1 MLIWKLSSG
10 TPAGSYKVGHFWQLT
25 DVHLDLDYERHGCSG
40 DFGDCDCDS
49 PRQLLVSALQ
59 ATRKIAVAEPDFVV
73 FSGDSTAHAIESETD
88 FERAMKVVA
97 TSLKETFP
105 SHRNIPVIP
114 SLGNHDVFPESSM
127 SVNEVDEN
135 RRRWCTR
142 LGSDPEL
149 WADWVTG
156 PKDADAS
163 RFSDGNTLPPK
174 ALNTTIMAVG
184 FTKNHRVVR
193 CFFSRLLR
201 INSTANGTQK
211 HLLVISLNGLLYS
224 RRNSQADPNVTD
236 PLGQFQWLLSKLQSA
251 RDEKQKAIIIMHF
264 PLGAPENSPVQ
275 FRHMYD
281 VYNERLIGILT
292 DFADVISFGLFGHQ
306 HVDSFRVVFSKTGTS
321 GDACTSGYK
330 QPFHP
335 VWNRGVLFAALFLG
349 DPLLPLFYSPSVSPM
364 YLNALGSFNPRIRFY
379 NYTFGSATPRILDY
393 QQFYVNISAD
403 QPSWRLEY
411 AARQAYGLADL
422 SPQSL
427 AGLLARLG
435 DDAAIWCSY
444 WNHELGGQ
452 PHDSGPCP
460 ELHSK
465 RHCRHLCT
473 MRHLSYSVLDSCL
486 ELCSSKPHVVMITS
500 ARKTDSD
507 SWNALPIVALVIIT
521 FLAILVGVV
530 LLANRELCRKKRR
543 RLAVSS
549 GSTYLDHHLVTYHRR
564 SVDID
569 LEKQDA
575 SLQNVSFDQQQL
587 SAEAEGEAEEE
598 EEEEAYDADE
608 SEEEAE
614 VLEDLP
620 ASSTPSSRFSRFSLR
635 IGGVGTGGLF
645 GRSSALDGTST
656 ADDDYYSVHSSLQ
669 RLCHSGGGGGS
680 RGDVT
685 ADQAATTV
693 NDAHQVV

>member
-1 MLIWKLSSG
+1 MAFVIYMVLHMLIWKLSSG

-163 RFSDGNTLPPK
+163 RFSDG
-174 ALNTTIMAVG
+174 
-184 FTKNHRVVR
+184 

-306 HVDSFRVVFSKTGTS
+306 HVDSFRVVFSKT
-321 GDACTSGYK
+321 
-330 QPFHP
+330 
-335 VWNRGVLFAALFLG
+335 G